1 MLIFAIGKSGGN
13 GHGPFLRFFRQREAE
28 QVEPADFPSLLLIL
42 RKQDFVFR
50 AGREG
55 VPKAELENQ
64 AVKTFVKFL
73 NYT

>member
-1 MLIFAIGKSGGN
+1 MATGLFSA
-13 GHGPFLRFFRQREAE
+13 FFRQREAE